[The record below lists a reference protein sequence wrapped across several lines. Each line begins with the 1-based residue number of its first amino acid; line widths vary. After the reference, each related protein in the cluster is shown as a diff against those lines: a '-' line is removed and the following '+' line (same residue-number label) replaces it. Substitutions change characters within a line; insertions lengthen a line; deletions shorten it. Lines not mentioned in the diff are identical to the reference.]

1 MNIYCSEEKMVDK
14 DVPVIKFTRK
24 IGKVGDSIRI
34 TIPKEIT
41 DALTIEEGQF
51 FEIYAVDN
59 ETIIMKR
66 LNKK

>member
-1 MNIYCSEEKMVDK
+1 MTDK

-41 DALTIEEGQF
+41 DALTIEEGQY
-51 FEIYAVDN
+51 FEIYAIDKD
-59 ETIIMKR
+59 TIVLR
-66 LNKK
+66 RVGS

>member
-1 MNIYCSEEKMVDK
+1 MTDK

-41 DALTIEEGQF
+41 DALTIEEGHY

-59 ETIIMKR
+59 DTIVLKR
-66 LNKK
+66 VKD